1 MQTGSTREP
10 DLTKNSGALSLIPWR
25 SVFILL
31 ILPLVIMAVL
41 IVVSFL
47 QGRLR
52 YDPELF
58 SGMMLDRYGVPGAV
72 AVDLQ
77 TAFNEGDGELMRSL
91 QGTRRITVNFEA
103 RPRLIFAVLYSL
115 DGGYFNY
122 LYVDSRTFERVIQHV
137 KEIDGRY
144 VVVPENLYY
153 YIDSGRWQAI
163 FGPLLLTWWTVVVVA
178 TGAFWIYRITAITR
192 RELFD

>member
-1 MQTGSTREP
+1 
-10 DLTKNSGALSLIPWR
+10 
-25 SVFILL
+25 
-31 ILPLVIMAVL
+31 
-41 IVVSFL
+41 
-47 QGRLR
+47 
-52 YDPELF
+52 
-58 SGMMLDRYGVPGAV
+58 
-72 AVDLQ
+72 
-77 TAFNEGDGELMRSL
+77 MRSL
-91 QGTRRITVNFEA
+91 QGTRRITANFEP

-122 LYVDSRTFERVIQHV
+122 LYVDARTFERVIQHV

-178 TGAFWIYRITAITR
+178 TGALWIYRITARTR